1 MKKFFAIAIT
11 LMMVLSLGVFAADY
25 EVDIAS
31 ITDASDD
38 VVVDFTDAGYTGKVI
53 KFTNG
58 TGLNA
63 NLGAIDLS
71 LYSKVVFTYGSDPG
85 AYYDTADSVYLED
98 AEGNMIG
105 SFAPSAPTGFWA
117 SMERQSEIAI
127 DTEYNGD
134 VIVVSGLSG
143 HGIAISSIV
152 FVEASAE
159 TEAPATEAPATEAP
173 ATDAATEAPA
183 TTSAVT
189 NATTNAV
196 TNATTNAT
204 TNAAGTDDGEGGS
217 IVPIIVIV
225 AVVVVAAVAAVVIMK
240 KKK

>member
-117 SMERQSEIAI
+117 SMERQSEIVI
-127 DTEYNGD
+127 DTDPDGKLIWRCPNCGN
-134 VIVVSGLSG
+134 
-143 HGIAISSIV
+143 
-152 FVEASAE
+152 
-159 TEAPATEAPATEAP
+159 TEQTKMNVARRTC
-173 ATDAATEAPA
+173 
-183 TTSAVT
+183 
-189 NATTNAV
+189 
-196 TNATTNAT
+196 
-204 TNAAGTDDGEGGS
+204 GYIGS
-217 IVPIIVIV
+217 QFWNQGRTQEIKDRVLHL
-225 AVVVVAAVAAVVIMK
+225 
-240 KKK
+240 